1 MDREQKEAAV
11 AELTESLKGAET
23 IFAVDYRGISV
34 TRSAELR
41 RRLTEAEA
49 VFRVVKNRL
58 AKRAVADAGTEE
70 LDELLVGPTALTL
83 VHGDPVIAAKAIST
97 IARGSQ
103 ALQFKGGVMEGER
116 LDPEAF
122 AELARLP
129 GVDVLR
135 GQLVGVTASPI
146 TGLARGLG
154 SMLSGL
160 AVALGQIAEQGLVAG
175 EEPEAEAEEAP
186 AEQAEEP
193 EAEEESEAPAEAAES
208 EEPEAEAEEG
218 PAEQADEPEAQAEE
232 APAEQPEEP
241 EAQAEEESEEPAAE
255 AEEESEAPEAEAE
268 EASAETAD
276 QPEPEAEEE
285 SEVPAEAVEE
295 SDQPTAEGEEPPA
308 EQAEEPA
315 AEGRIGA
322 ARRGGEGRE
331 S

>member
-1 MDREQKEAAV
+1 MDREQKEAVV

-135 GQLVGVTASPI
+135 GQLVGVAASPI

-175 EEPEAEAEEAP
+175 EEPEAQAEEAP
-186 AEQAEEP
+186 AEQVEEPEAEEASAEQP
-193 EAEEESEAPAEAAES
+193 EEPEAQAEEASAEQPEEPEAQAEEASAEQAKEAPAETADQPEAEAEEESEAPAEAA
-208 EEPEAEAEEG
+208 
-218 PAEQADEPEAQAEE
+218 
-232 APAEQPEEP
+232 
-241 EAQAEEESEEPAAE
+241 
-255 AEEESEAPEAEAE
+255 
-268 EASAETAD
+268 
-276 QPEPEAEEE
+276 
-285 SEVPAEAVEE
+285 EE

-315 AEGRIGA
+315 AEAESELPAEA
-322 ARRGGEGRE
+322 AEAEKAEDDESKPEEPAADAEAEGSE
-331 S
+331 D